1 MTRRGGRGDDQTT
14 EHAPLTRR
22 AKIVATIGPASSS
35 PEKLRQLLQAGV
47 DVARLN
53 FSHGSWEGHAA
64 VFQALRAT
72 AEVLGRPIT
81 VLQDL
86 QGPKLRTGAVAGE
99 SIALAPGT
107 EVELV
112 GEAGECSAQTLH
124 VQYPELAADLRPG
137 DHVLLA
143 DGRMRLQV
151 TKVRKGSVRAK
162 VLVGGELRGESGV
175 HFPGV
180 RLSASP
186 LTPKD
191 LKDLEFGLELGVDAL
206 AMSFVRRGE
215 DVRALQQAVRERGS
229 RHVPVIAKLEQSE
242 ALDHLEDILAAADG
256 VMVARGDLGV
266 EVSPEAVPSLQK
278 RILQRADAHS
288 AISIT
293 ATEMLESMIHDPRPT
308 RAEASDVANAVF
320 DGSDALML
328 SGETAIGDHPI
339 EAVAT
344 MARIIQDAETH
355 AAEWGTKT
363 VEERAEPM
371 DDAFSTTRAASRLAL
386 DRGAAAIAV
395 FTMSGR
401 TARLMSKARP
411 PAPILAFTA
420 SRSTYQAMGILWG
433 VEPRLCDMAES
444 VEAMIQTVEKDLLAT
459 GRVERGRQVV
469 IVASLPV
476 GARGAPNFSYL
487 HTLD

>member
-1 MTRRGGRGDDQTT
+1 M
-14 EHAPLTRR
+14 RR
-22 AKIVATIGPASSS
+22 AKIVATIGPASN
-35 PEKLRQLLQAGV
+35 PPDKLRALLEAGV

-53 FSHGSWEGHAA
+53 FSHGNPEGHAA
-64 VFQALRAT
+64 ALAGLREA
-72 AEVLGRPIT
+72 AEALGRPVTI
-81 VLQDL
+81 LQDL
-86 QGPKLRTGAVAGE
+86 QGPKLRTGHVSGE
-99 SIALAPGT
+99 AISLEPGT
-107 EVELV
+107 EVELT
-112 GEAGECSAQTLH
+112 GDPGECSAQRLH
-124 VQYPELAADLRPG
+124 VLYPELAQDLNPG
-137 DHVLLA
+137 DSVLLS
-143 DGRMRLQV
+143 DGRIRLQV
-151 TKVRKGSVRAK
+151 SAVAAGCVRAK
-162 VLVGGELRGESGV
+162 VLVGGELRGEAGV

-180 RLSASP
+180 RLSAHP
-186 LTPKD
+186 LTDKD
-191 LKDLEFGLELGVDAL
+191 LKDLAFGLELGVDAL
-206 AMSFVRRGE
+206 AMSFVRSAE
-215 DVRALQQAVRERGS
+215 DVRSLREAVQAQIA
-229 RHVPVIAKLEQSE
+229 RHVPIIAKLEQAE
-242 ALDHLEDILAAADG
+242 ALDNLEAILVAADG

-288 AISIT
+288 ALSIT

-328 SGETAIGDHPI
+328 SGETAIGRHPI

-344 MARIIQDAETH
+344 MDRIIMDAEAH
-355 AAEWGTKT
+355 AAEWGSKSV
-363 VEERAEPM
+363 VEQAEPL
-371 DDAFSTTRAASRLAL
+371 DDAFSTTRAASQLAL

-420 SRSTYQAMGILWG
+420 SRGTYRQMSMLWG
-433 VEPRLCDMAES
+433 VEPRLCEMADS
-444 VEAMIQTVEKDLLAT
+444 VEAMIATVEQDLLT
-459 GRVERGRQVV
+459 TERVARGRQVV

-487 HTLD
+487 HTLS